1 MLRYESYIE
10 QTGLYQQ
17 KGEQMRITQVN
28 IRLLDTPGEPLAIAS
43 VVLDSAYAVIGIRII
58 RRADGEL
65 QILYPNLPTKI
76 RIKGKRHVL
85 AFKPITAQAH
95 RRIEK
100 AVLDAYREHIRQS
113 KIGNTSDFRESRG

>member
-1 MLRYESYIE
+1 M
-10 QTGLYQQ
+10 YQQ

-58 RRADGEL
+58 RRADGDL

-76 RIKGKRHVL
+76 RIKGKRHVC
-85 AFKPITAQAH
+85 AFKPLNQQAH
-95 RRIEK
+95 HRIEK

-113 KIGNTSDFRESRG
+113 KTGNTSDFRESRGRTI